1 MTFIISISGKWE
13 PCSRVL
19 RSELCVADYKS
30 CETTRDGRSSLC
42 VLVSVYT
49 CMYAF
54 GGVCACMSLWFGAQD
69 VGTGAHL
76 HGWNP
81 SPASSPAL

>member
-1 MTFIISISGKWE
+1 MTFIISISGEWE

-30 CETTRDGRSSLC
+30 CETTGDGRSSLC
-42 VLVSVYT
+42 VLVHV
-49 CMYAF
+49 YAF
-54 GGVCACMSLWFGAQD
+54 GGVCACMSVWSGAQD
-69 VGTGAHL
+69 AGTGAHL